1 MNFEVRSELL
11 RFDIRHSLFDILSY
25 AVLALM
31 FVVRA
36 LGKGILQYL
45 SNLYCLTGRAGGSPN
60 RLGGTPALPG
70 PRGQQSGQHPGKAG
84 GITYGH

>member
-1 MNFEVRSELL
+1 
-11 RFDIRHSLFDILSY
+11 
-25 AVLALM
+25 M

-60 RLGGTPALPG
+60 RLGHAAFLILEQASREN
-70 PRGQQSGQHPGKAG
+70 RGRFPISLDFKRGDEHAEVGSQGSTHRKA
-84 GITYGH
+84 